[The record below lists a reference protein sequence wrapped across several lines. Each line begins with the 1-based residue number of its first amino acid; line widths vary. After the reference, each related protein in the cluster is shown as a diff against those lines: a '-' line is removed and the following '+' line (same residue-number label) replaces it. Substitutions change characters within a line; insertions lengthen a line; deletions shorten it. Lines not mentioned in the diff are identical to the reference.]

1 MSPPPMNP
9 PESRTW
15 IEEDDGAKA
24 TQLRLIH
31 THVSH
36 FGNQFGQHPV
46 ARREKTRAGEVREY
60 DLGGLP
66 PPPVRPPK
74 IPPPDPHLS
83 KMAPTPAL

>member
-1 MSPPPMNP
+1 MKRGGPQNVSHPPMNP
-9 PESRTW
+9 PESRTR

-66 PPPVRPPK
+66 PPQ
-74 IPPPDPHLS
+74 
-83 KMAPTPAL
+83 

>member
-1 MSPPPMNP
+1 MKRGGPQNVSPPPMNP

-66 PPPVRPPK
+66 PPQ
-74 IPPPDPHLS
+74 
-83 KMAPTPAL
+83 